1 MNRFIGSRRPLITM
15 LCSSAIL
22 GTTAVA
28 LAGPVT
34 AAPGNTIP
42 GTGTYEVEKDFAAG
56 VYRSTGNTSCYWS
69 RAKDASGSF
78 ESIIA
83 NDFGG
88 GQRLVYVRGTDK
100 VFKTSDCGDWALIPS
115 STLTSKSTATTIS
128 GTGWYL
134 VGADFLPGT
143 YRSTGNT
150 ESCYWAR
157 TRSADGEFGSIIAND
172 MSTGQLVVT
181 IDATDV
187 VFQTSGCA
195 AWTRSD

>member
-1 MNRFIGSRRPLITM
+1 MNLFVSLRRPFITM
-15 LCSSAIL
+15 LAIL
-22 GTTAVA
+22 GTTAA
-28 LAGPVT
+28 LAGPAT
-34 AAPGNTIP
+34 AAPGDTIP
-42 GTGTYEVEKDFAAG
+42 GTGTYAVGKDFPAG
-56 VYRSTGNTSCYWS
+56 VYRSTGNTSCYWQ

-88 GQRLVYVRGTDK
+88 GQRLVYVRSTDK
-100 VFKTSDCGDWALIPS
+100 YFKTSDCGAWALIPG

-134 VGADFLPGT
+134 VGADFVPGT

-150 ESCYWAR
+150 EACYWAR

-172 MSTGQLVVT
+172 VSTGQMVVT
-181 IDATDV
+181 IDGSDV
-187 VFQTSGCA
+187 VFQTSGCTT
-195 AWTRSD
+195 WTRSD